1 MPLFLTNVCSCS
13 HVGLTVGTLIE
24 GKLENRDIN
33 RSSSSL
39 YVTVPFGYTNKSSND
54 LSNYFN
60 KREYSDKEVWILGI
74 NDLSVNDTTNHL

>member
-1 MPLFLTNVCSCS
+1 M
-13 HVGLTVGTLIE
+13 GLTVGTLIE
-24 GKLENRDIN
+24 GKLENGDID

-39 YVTVPFGYTNKSSND
+39 YITLPFGYTNKSSND
-54 LSNYFN
+54 LSNYFK